1 MNPERP
7 FVLSTLSSL
16 DPSTI
21 QATISAVN
29 NGTSS
34 SFALSNINLATL
46 APDPY
51 QSVRSTLFSSLLV
64 ALASE
69 HAYIL
74 ARMAI
79 RHLIDRTVWRASPE
93 EAAMRRGIWR
103 LRHVYL
109 ANAEA
114 KSQQPMHS
122 SQVKAAT
129 GPARPSEADTFCGR
143 PDQGLAEIQREGK
156 TE

>member
-1 MNPERP
+1 
-7 FVLSTLSSL
+7 L
-16 DPSTI
+16 DPSTVK
-21 QATISAVN
+21 ATISAVN

-74 ARMAI
+74 ARVAI
-79 RHLIDRTVWRASPE
+79 RHLIYRTVWRASPE
-93 EAAMRRGIWR
+93 DATLRRGIWQ
-103 LRHVYL
+103 LRQVYL

-114 KSQQPMHS
+114 NNQQQQQPTPRS
-122 SQVKAAT
+122 AAEAAT
-129 GPARPSEADTFCGR
+129 TGPSEADEFWRR
-143 PDQGLAEIQREGK
+143 PDQGLAELRREGK
-156 TE
+156 IE